1 MDETVAD
8 GADAP
13 VASIVH
19 LAADASVAEVVEILA
34 RSGAVI
40 IDGLFGPDDLQRV
53 YGELRP
59 HLDAAVPA
67 GGDFFGHA
75 TKGIPGALAK
85 APAFATFVVHP
96 LLLGVADEVL
106 LPAATTYQLQI
117 STAQEVWAGG
127 ADQPLHRDEQ
137 VYGPVLDYGPDAP
150 QYVLGVI
157 VAGTDFTRANGAT
170 RVAPGSHAWPED
182 RRPAPDD
189 AVPAEMTAGSAMIY
203 FGRTVHGAA
212 VNTTSGPRMAFIFGY
227 SVGWLR
233 QEENLLVECPPDIVA
248 ALPERVQQLVGYQAY
263 SPILGWAAERDLE
276 LLTRPAPPGQV
287 WPASVAT
294 VIAS

>member
-1 MDETVAD
+1 MDETTAVA
-8 GADAP
+8 ADAAP
-13 VASIVH
+13 AALAH
-19 LAADASVAEVVEILA
+19 LPADASVADVLA
-34 RSGAVI
+34 GLATDGAVI
-40 IDGLFGPDDLQRV
+40 VDGLFGAEVRDPV
-53 YGELRP
+53 YDQLRP

-85 APAFATFVVHP
+85 APAFAAFIVHP
-96 LLLGVADEVL
+96 LLLAAADAVL
-106 LPAATTYQLQI
+106 LAGAHTYQLQI

-127 ADQPLHRDEQ
+127 VPQPLHRDEQ
-137 VYGPVLDYGPDAP
+137 VYGPVLDYGPTAP

-157 VAGTDFTRANGAT
+157 VAGTDFTRANGGT
-170 RVAPGSHAWPED
+170 RIVPGSHLWPED
-182 RRPAPDD
+182 RVATDAE

-203 FGRTVHGAA
+203 FGRTIHGAG
-212 VNTTSGPRMAFIFGY
+212 VNTTDGPRMAFIFGY

-233 QEENLLVECPPDIVA
+233 QEENILVECPPEIVA

-263 SPILGWAAERDLE
+263 SPVLGWAAGRDLR

-287 WPASVAT
+287 WPASLAT
-294 VIAS
+294 VTAG

>member
-1 MDETVAD
+1 MAETTTD

-13 VASIVH
+13 AASLTHLPPDATVADV
-19 LAADASVAEVVEILA
+19 LASLASD
-34 RSGAVI
+34 GAVI
-40 IDGLFGPDDLQRV
+40 VDGLFGAADRDQV
-53 YGELRP
+53 HDELRP

-96 LLLGVADEVL
+96 LLLGAADATL
-106 LPAATTYQLQI
+106 LASAHTYQLQI

-127 ADQPLHRDEQ
+127 VPQPLHRDEQ
-137 VYGPVLDYGPDAP
+137 VYGPVLDYGPAAP

-157 VAGTDFTRANGAT
+157 VAGTDFTRENGAT
-170 RVAPGSHAWPED
+170 RVVPGSHAWPED
-182 RRPAPDD
+182 RVATEAD

-203 FGRTVHGAA
+203 FGRTVHGAG
-212 VNTTSGPRMAFIFGY
+212 VNTTDGPRMAFIFGY

-233 QEENLLVECPPDIVA
+233 QEENILVECPPEVVA

-263 SPILGWAAERDLE
+263 SPVLGWAAGRDLD
-276 LLTRPAPPGQV
+276 LLTRPAPPDQV
-287 WPASVAT
+287 WPASLAT
-294 VIAS
+294 VTAG